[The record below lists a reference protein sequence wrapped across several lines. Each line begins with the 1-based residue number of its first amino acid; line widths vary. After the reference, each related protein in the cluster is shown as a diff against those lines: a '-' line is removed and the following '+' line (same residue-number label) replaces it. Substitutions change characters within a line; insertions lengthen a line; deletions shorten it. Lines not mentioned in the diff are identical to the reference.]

1 MRRVDN
7 PASRFLP
14 QALHFDGEAPEAGL
28 EIFEQPAGE
37 ILSRNDSVDLPFRY
51 SLNPYR
57 GCYHGCVY
65 CYARPSHEYL
75 DFGAGSDFERKLV
88 VKVNAP
94 QRLRETFERRRWKG
108 ERIVFSGNTD
118 CYQPLEAAY
127 GLTRR
132 CLEVCLEYRNPVTVI
147 TKGALVQ
154 RDVDVLAALARVAA
168 ARVMLS
174 IPYVDEGMARAIEP
188 YASPLEKRF
197 EAMRALSAAGVE
209 TGVAIAP
216 VIVGLNDRSVA
227 HVLSRART
235 AGASHAFITALRLDP
250 QVQPI
255 FFGRLRE
262 TMPDA
267 VARVESALG
276 EVRPAS
282 AGGPAD
288 NKPGRRFDGHGP
300 RWKLVEDM
308 FALHCERLGIHCGED
323 APEVETFERPV
334 AQLSLFESLPK

>member
-14 QALHFDGEAPEAGL
+14 QAVHFDGQAPDAKL
-28 EIFEQPAGE
+28 EVFEQSAGE
-37 ILSRNDSVDLPFRY
+37 ILSKNDSRDLPFRY

-88 VKVNAP
+88 VKTNAP
-94 QRLRETFERRRWKG
+94 ERLRQTFERKRWRG
-108 ERIVFSGNTD
+108 ERIVLSGNTD

-127 GLTRR
+127 ELTRR
-132 CLEVCLEYRNPVTVI
+132 CLQVCLEYRNPVTVI

-154 RDVDVLAALARVAA
+154 RDVDVLSQLAREAS

-174 IPYVDEGMARAIEP
+174 IPYVDEALARAIEP
-188 YASPLEKRF
+188 YASSVDKRF
-197 EAMRALSAAGVE
+197 EAMRVLSDAGVE

-216 VIVGLNDRSVA
+216 IIVGLNDRSVP
-227 HVLSRART
+227 HVLSRAHT
-235 AGASHAFITALRLDP
+235 AGATHAFMTALRLDA

-255 FFGRLRE
+255 FFARLQE

-267 VARVESALG
+267 VGRVRSALHD
-276 EVRPAS
+276 VKPAS
-282 AGGPAD
+282 AGGIAD
-288 NKPGRRFDGHGP
+288 NRPGRRFVGQGA
-300 RWKLVEDM
+300 RWKLVEDV
-308 FALHCERLGIHCGED
+308 FALHCERLGLNVGEEG
-323 APEVETFERPV
+323 PEVQSFERPV
-334 AQLSLFESLPK
+334 AQLELF